1 MSESAVRHHLV
12 RSFQRNILDWPSET
26 DNGAKVTQESVSPP
40 SEKIDLLK
48 YEGRLKSFTNWPN
61 KDIAK
66 EVLAKAGFYYKN
78 CNDIVQCPFCHIEG
92 YQWVAGDNPMED
104 HRVWSPNCPFVMN
117 SVEHGN
123 NSPNSPRRN
132 VDTCGLY
139 GVEILPNSVPE
150 DEQEIHLEK
159 LGIQKNKGPAY
170 PEKFSVDSRL
180 TSFAAWPKSI
190 KQTPHVLAEAGFF
203 YVGVGD
209 QTLCFHCGGGL
220 KDWEENDDPW
230 EEHALWFPK
239 CPYLF
244 LKKGPEYIEQV
255 KQKKDPRAPLAQSPS
270 SSKAKESSET
280 EQLGV
285 KSETSSEEK
294 DRDEK
299 TLCKICYKNEVGVV
313 FLPCGHIVAC
323 VECSAALK
331 TCAVCRKPLEAT
343 VRAFLS

>member
-1 MSESAVRHHLV
+1 MSGSVVTSPLV
-12 RSFQRNILDWPSET
+12 RSVHRSISQLICET
-26 DNGAKVTQESVSPP
+26 DNGPKVVALEPVSTTEPL
-40 SEKIDLLK
+40 DFTN
-48 YEGRLKSFTNWPN
+48 YEGRLKSFVNWPN

-66 EVLAKAGFYYKN
+66 EVLAKAGFFYKN
-78 CNDIVQCPFCHIEG
+78 CNDIVECPFCHIEG

-104 HRVWSPNCPFVMN
+104 HRSWSPHCPFVMN
-117 SVEHGN
+117 SFEQ
-123 NSPNSPRRN
+123 NSPTNNASRN

-150 DEQEIHLEK
+150 DEKEIHLEK

-170 PEKFSVDSRL
+170 PEKFSFDSRL
-180 TSFAAWPKSI
+180 KTFSVWPKSI
-190 KQTPHVLAEAGFF
+190 KQTPHNLAEAGFF

-239 CPYLF
+239 CTYLF
-244 LKKGPEYIEQV
+244 LKKGPDYIEQV
-255 KQKKDPRAPLAQSPS
+255 KQKKDPKAPIAETNPC
-270 SSKAKESSET
+270 SSKTKENSES
-280 EQLGV
+280 EQLSV
-285 KSETSSEEK
+285 TSEVTESKE
-294 DRDEK
+294 RDEK

>member
-1 MSESAVRHHLV
+1 MSGSVIRSPLV
-12 RSFQRNILDWPSET
+12 GSVHRQICQLISET
-26 DNGAKVTQESVSPP
+26 DNGPKATLELAPHSQETL
-40 SEKIDLLK
+40 DYTK

-61 KDIAK
+61 EDVPK

-78 CNDIVQCPFCHIEG
+78 CNDIVQCPYCHIEG

-104 HRVWSPNCPFVMN
+104 HRTWSPHCPFVMSSVDNSSPRN
-117 SVEHGN
+117 SV
-123 NSPNSPRRN
+123 SR
-132 VDTCGLY
+132 DTCGLY

-150 DEQEIHLEK
+150 DDQEIRLK
-159 LGIQKNKGPAY
+159 QLGIQKNKGPAY
-170 PEKFSVDSRL
+170 PDKFSYDIRL
-180 TSFAAWPKSI
+180 KTFSAWPKSI
-190 KQTPHVLAEAGFF
+190 KQTPHDLSEAGFF

-220 KDWEENDDPW
+220 KDWEENDNPW

-239 CPYLF
+239 CTYLF

-255 KQKKDPRAPLAQSPS
+255 KQKKDPRTPPPPS
-270 SSKAKESSET
+270 SASSSET
-280 EQLGV
+280 KENSEQLSAKNSV
-285 KSETSSEEK
+285 TTTEDKE
-294 DRDEK
+294 RDEK

-323 VECSAALK
+323 VECSVALK